1 MVLDFAKEAI
11 KNAETHSINF
21 DELRAGKAN
30 IKVFGVGGA
39 GCNTITW
46 LFNKGI
52 NGATIYGCN
61 TDALHLSIT
70 KADEKILIGK
80 EMTRGLGAG
89 GRPQVGREA
98 AKESISE
105 LKKAASGADMVFI
118 VVGEG
123 GGTGTGAAPVIGQL
137 AKESGAV
144 VIAVAMMPFEC
155 EKVRQDKAEFGLQ
168 ELTEVVDTAIL
179 LDNNRLV
186 DIAGNLPMEQAFAV
200 ANELVST
207 MIKGIVETIT
217 LPSLINLDYADV
229 SAIMK
234 NGDVAVIGVGEADT
248 QSRVQEA
255 VRQAL
260 TQPLLDVDY
269 RGATGALIHITC
281 GPDFKLEEFAG
292 IGELVTE
299 NISEDAQVII
309 GARINKEL
317 ENKLWVITIMTGVKS
332 PYILGRNDRQ
342 EKEHASRSE
351 MSDLGIEVFR

>member
-30 IKVFGVGGA
+30 IKVIGIGGA
-39 GCNTITW
+39 GCNAVTW

-52 NGATIYGCN
+52 TGATVYGCN

-80 EMTRGLGAG
+80 ELTRGLGAG
-89 GRPQVGREA
+89 GRPQVAREA
-98 AKESISE
+98 AKESLSE
-105 LKKAASGADMVFI
+105 LKKATSGADMVFVI
-118 VVGEG
+118 AGLG
-123 GGTGTGAAPVIGQL
+123 GGTGTGAAPVVAQL
-137 AKESGAV
+137 AKESGAI
-144 VIAVAMMPFEC
+144 VIAVATMPFEC
-155 EKVRQDKAEFGLQ
+155 EKARQDKAEFGLQ
-168 ELTEVVDTAIL
+168 ELTEVVDTVIII
-179 LDNNRLV
+179 DNNRLV

-200 ANELVST
+200 ANELIST
-207 MIKGIVETIT
+207 MIKGLVETIT
-217 LPSLINLDYADV
+217 LPSLINLDFADV
-229 SAIMK
+229 SSIMK
-234 NGDVAVIGVGEADT
+234 NGDVAVIGVGQDDST
-248 QSRVQEA
+248 SRVDTA

-299 NISEDAQVII
+299 NISPDAQVII
-309 GARINKEL
+309 GARINKDFA
-317 ENKLWVITIMTGVKS
+317 NQVRVITIMTGVKS
-332 PYILGRNDRQ
+332 PYVLGRSLLE
-342 EKEHASRSE
+342 EKEPAKSE